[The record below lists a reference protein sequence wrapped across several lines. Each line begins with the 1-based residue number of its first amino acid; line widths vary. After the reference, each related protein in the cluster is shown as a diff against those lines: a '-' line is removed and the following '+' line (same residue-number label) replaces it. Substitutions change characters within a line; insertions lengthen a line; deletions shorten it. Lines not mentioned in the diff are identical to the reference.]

1 MGKQGFSNLTLWL
14 SYSYIANIVIFA
26 YIHIRLTFTDMKDH
40 VITSLV
46 QADRLNQ
53 LQQCVFDTLDVS
65 GQLQF
70 YKSLY
75 IITIPTFSHINSDV
89 QSAKFNKNSDEC
101 HARTYIYSDEK
112 RKTAHHNLTINPSSI
127 LLGRHIL
134 HLPYD
139 MHIVQRLKS

>member
-1 MGKQGFSNLTLWL
+1 MLPQS
-14 SYSYIANIVIFA
+14 SYI
-26 YIHIRLTFTDMKDH
+26 LT
-40 VITSLV
+40 
-46 QADRLNQ
+46 
-53 LQQCVFDTLDVS
+53 TL

-75 IITIPTFSHINSDV
+75 ITTIPTFSHINPDV
-89 QSAKFNKNSDEC
+89 QSAKFNKNSDEY

-112 RKTAHHNLTINPSSI
+112 RKTARHNLTINPSSI
-127 LLGRHIL
+127 LSGRHIL

>member
-1 MGKQGFSNLTLWL
+1 MTAIVGILNKRAVAVATDSAVTIDCQSGHKVLNSAIEPMNIGIPSPGAYIKMLPQ
-14 SYSYIANIVIFA
+14 SSYI
-26 YIHIRLTFTDMKDH
+26 LT
-40 VITSLV
+40 
-46 QADRLNQ
+46 
-53 LQQCVFDTLDVS
+53 TL

-75 IITIPTFSHINSDV
+75 ITIIPTFSHIISDV
-89 QSAKFNKNSDEC
+89 QSAKFNKNSDEY

-127 LLGRHIL
+127 LLGQHIL

>member
-1 MGKQGFSNLTLWL
+1 MLPQS
-14 SYSYIANIVIFA
+14 SYI
-26 YIHIRLTFTDMKDH
+26 LT
-40 VITSLV
+40 
-46 QADRLNQ
+46 
-53 LQQCVFDTLDVS
+53 TL

-70 YKSLY
+70 YISLY
-75 IITIPTFSHINSDV
+75 ITTIPTFSHINPDV
-89 QSAKFNKNSDEC
+89 QSAKFNKNSDEY

-112 RKTAHHNLTINPSSI
+112 RKAARHNLTINPSSI

>member
-1 MGKQGFSNLTLWL
+1 MGKLSNFSIDFVQESTIFNLLTRSVSISSSISLYL
-14 SYSYIANIVIFA
+14 ANA
-26 YIHIRLTFTDMKDH
+26 RLP
-40 VITSLV
+40 SLCP
-46 QADRLNQ
+46 DNLPII
-53 LQQCVFDTLDVS
+53 
-65 GQLQF
+65 QF

-75 IITIPTFSHINSDV
+75 ITTIPTFSHINSDV
-89 QSAKFNKNSDEC
+89 QSEKFNKNSDEY

-127 LLGRHIL
+127 LSGRHIL

>member
-1 MGKQGFSNLTLWL
+1 MKIDDFGGLCLTNAHLAFRPKRFSRRFAPQNDNGYAFTLL
-14 SYSYIANIVIFA
+14 HMCILPYLRISTLPLMS
-26 YIHIRLTFTDMKDH
+26 
-40 VITSLV
+40 IT
-46 QADRLNQ
+46 
-53 LQQCVFDTLDVS
+53 
-65 GQLQF
+65 
-70 YKSLY
+70 
-75 IITIPTFSHINSDV
+75 TIPTFSHIISDV
-89 QSAKFNKNSDEC
+89 QSAKFNKNSDEY